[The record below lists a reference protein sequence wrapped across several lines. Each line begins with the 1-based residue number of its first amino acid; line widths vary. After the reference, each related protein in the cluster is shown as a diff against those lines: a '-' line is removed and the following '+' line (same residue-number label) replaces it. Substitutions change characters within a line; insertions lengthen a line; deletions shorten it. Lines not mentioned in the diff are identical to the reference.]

1 METEIRTRRS
11 SRASWPVALGWGVAA
26 VVAAALWLDAA
37 SEHAPEDERL
47 LANTT
52 ASKRGTVLATD
63 VRYKAL
69 DPEGTTVE
77 LAVDR
82 VVKQRRRFGP
92 LLLRGADE
100 LILKRARVT
109 LSPGSEGGR
118 RTEEVLESLDIG
130 AIALSILDFADS
142 LGLDDVTRVVIERLT
157 IDVQSGPDSG
167 WLLVAEHARI
177 DSDSKELTL
186 RGGVSI
192 SPGSGLRL
200 DARKVR
206 LLHGN
211 SAFEVAGAY
220 RILQNERLIQS
231 GADATFVVDP
241 RGYLIRLP
249 E

>member
-1 METEIRTRRS
+1 VETEIRTRRS

-37 SEHAPEDERL
+37 SEHAPEDERP

-52 ASKRGTVLATD
+52 ASKRGTVFATD

-92 LLLRGADE
+92 LSLRGADE
-100 LILKRARVT
+100 LVLKRARVT

-118 RTEEVLESLDIG
+118 RTEKVLESLDIG

-142 LGLDDVTRVVIERLT
+142 LGLDHVTRIVVERLT
-157 IDVQSGPDSG
+157 IEVQSGSG
-167 WLLVAEHARI
+167 WVALAEHARI
-177 DSDSKELTL
+177 NADSKELTL

-192 SPGSGLRL
+192 STGSGLRL

-206 LLHGN
+206 LLHGS